1 MHARMACYSVP
12 VDRLDEAVEG
22 FRTAGEG
29 LATLEGFAGGFLLTG
44 DSGTLYTVT
53 LWRDS
58 RALEESAT
66 RAGAMRLRAIRD
78 VDGTCESVRDFEV
91 PLTFGAG
98 RAAASLA

>member
-12 VDRLDEAVEG
+12 ADRMDEAVQG

-29 LATLEGFAGGFLLTG
+29 LMTLEGFVDGFLLAEP
-44 DSGTLYTVT
+44 DSGLLYSVT

-58 RALEESAT
+58 RALDESAT

-78 VDGTCESVRDFEV
+78 VDGTCESVREFEV

-98 RAAASLA
+98 RAAAAL